1 MVTYQYKN
9 KGFLILMF
17 KQLHNILYKND
28 LTSQSPTG
36 WLLGCS
42 QSCSKAAVNIL
53 VCNAFQWL
61 FIFENHKSRCMSYTG
76 GDNMISPEDP

>member
-1 MVTYQYKN
+1 MLTYQYKN
-9 KGFLILMF
+9 KGFLIFLF
-17 KQLHNILYKND
+17 EQLHSILCKNN

-42 QSCSKAAVNIL
+42 QSCLSKAAVNIL

-61 FIFENHKSRCMSYTG
+61 FIFENQKSMRMSYTV
-76 GDNMISPEDP
+76 GDT

>member
-9 KGFLILMF
+9 EGFLILMF

-36 WLLGCS
+36 WLLACS
-42 QSCSKAAVNIL
+42 QSCLPKAAVNIL
-53 VCNAFQWL
+53 VCNAFRWF
-61 FIFENHKSRCMSYTG
+61 FIFENHKSVCMSYTL
-76 GDNMISPEDP
+76 GDT